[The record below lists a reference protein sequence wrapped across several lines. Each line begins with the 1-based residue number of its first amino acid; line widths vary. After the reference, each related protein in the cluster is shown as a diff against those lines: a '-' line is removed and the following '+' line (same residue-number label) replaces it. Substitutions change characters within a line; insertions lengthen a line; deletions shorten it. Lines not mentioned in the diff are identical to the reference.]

1 MEKKDEFK
9 KIYSKIV
16 IVGGPGSGKTT
27 LSNNLSTIFN
37 IPVIH
42 IDGIHHLPNWKTRDK
57 SERDKIIL
65 SSIEKDKWII
75 DGTYHNTLKQ
85 RFEKAD
91 LIIWLD
97 YSTFTQL
104 KGITKRFLK
113 NPNKEKPEIPG
124 CKERLTFEF
133 IKYVFNYNKEKRHYI
148 EDNLSDINAKK
159 VLVFK
164 KQKDLNKWLRN
175 LKK

>member
-1 MEKKDEFK
+1 MDH
-9 KIYSKIV
+9 
-16 IVGGPGSGKTT
+16 GTGKTT
-27 LSNNLSTIFN
+27 LSNNLSKLFN

-42 IDGIHHLPNWKTRDK
+42 LDGIHHLPNWEIRDK

-75 DGTYHNTLKQ
+75 DGTYHHTLKQ
-85 RFEKAD
+85 RFERAD

-104 KGITKRFLK
+104 KGIFKRFIK

-124 CKERLTFEF
+124 CRERLKFEF
-133 IKYVFNYNKEKRHYI
+133 VKYVFFYNKNKRHYI
-148 EDNLSDINAKK
+148 EDNLKNVDNKK
-159 VLVFK
+159 IMIFK
-164 KQKDLNKWLRN
+164 KQKDLNKWVKS